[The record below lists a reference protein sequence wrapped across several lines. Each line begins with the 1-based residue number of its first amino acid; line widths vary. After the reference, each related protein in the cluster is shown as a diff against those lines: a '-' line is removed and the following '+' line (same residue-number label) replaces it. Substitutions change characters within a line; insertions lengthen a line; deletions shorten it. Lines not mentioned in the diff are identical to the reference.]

1 VGDTKGDT
9 TAGTRRLLPGR
20 AQPLHG
26 PAPPARADTGDSAV
40 ELLSEPRDDPLEIA
54 ERREDLR
61 RLVDDVRRMA
71 PRQRSALLKREI
83 DGMSYADLAAEMGV
97 TLPSVKSLL
106 FRARIALAE
115 AQEAHDDGVS
125 RAA

>member
-1 VGDTKGDT
+1 VGDTRGHNRGHAPGATGSRT
-9 TAGTRRLLPGR
+9 TAAWTSSPGPGR
-20 AQPLHG
+20 HRP
-26 PAPPARADTGDSAV
+26 DSAV

-61 RLVDDVRRMA
+61 RLVDDVRRLA

-115 AQEAHDDGVS
+115 AQEAHDDGLS

>member
-1 VGDTKGDT
+1 VGDTRGHNRGHAPGATGSRT
-9 TAGTRRLLPGR
+9 TAAWTSSPGPGR
-20 AQPLHG
+20 HRP
-26 PAPPARADTGDSAV
+26 DSAV

-61 RLVDDVRRMA
+61 RLVDDVRRLA
-71 PRQRSALLKREI
+71 RQRSALLKREI
-83 DGMSYADLAAEMGV
+83 DGMSYADLAAELGV

-115 AQEAHDDGVS
+115 AQEAHDDGLS